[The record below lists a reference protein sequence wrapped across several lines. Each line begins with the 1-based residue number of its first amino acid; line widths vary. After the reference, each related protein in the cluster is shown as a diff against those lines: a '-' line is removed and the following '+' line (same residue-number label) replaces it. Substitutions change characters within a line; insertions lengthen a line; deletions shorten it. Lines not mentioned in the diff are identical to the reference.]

1 MKPHSMCMQ
10 VQTNANQAL
19 CYISVWLLYVD
30 LHFSPKAEELQTQE
44 ECNEVKTNK
53 RKKGREEKP
62 ALHCDSKRAAVIELD
77 LRGFK
82 KRQKKTLSAPDLP
95 LQSIPPS
102 PMPAFYSSNQGT
114 ALNWAPQ
121 NNFVLKFITALSQVI
136 TSLHAADLSSW

>member
-1 MKPHSMCMQ
+1 MKPRSMCMR

-44 ECNEVKTNK
+44 ECNEVKKNK
-53 RKKGREEKP
+53 RKKLREEKQ
-62 ALHCDSKRAAVIELD
+62 ALHCDRERAAVIELD

-82 KRQKKTLSAPDLP
+82 KRKKKTLSAPDLP
-95 LQSIPPS
+95 LQSSPTS
-102 PMPAFYSSNQGT
+102 PMPAFYSTNHGT

-121 NNFVLKFITALSQVI
+121 NNFVLKIITALSQVI
-136 TSLHAADLSSW
+136 TSLHTADPSSW